1 MAHLQVTID
10 TDKLKDLFASDQG
23 MAALAEEILNQVLDA
38 QMTEH
43 LQAKPYERTER
54 RRAYRN
60 GYKPRQLTTR
70 VGTLTLRV
78 PQARDG
84 SFSTDLF
91 RRYQHAQKFL
101 RGEQAL
107 VLAMMEMVNVDL
119 MRSTRGVSTRKVT
132 KITEELC
139 GTAFSKSTVSRLC
152 EELDVRVR
160 AWNERPLKER
170 RYPFLVVDAM
180 QIKVRRDEA
189 VRRASALIAVGIN
202 EEGYREV
209 LGLDIGDSESTRRNF
224 CAGTW
229 ERLFKRLKARGL
241 RGVELITSDS
251 HGGLVKALRR
261 QFQGAAWQRCQ
272 THLMRNVLG
281 QTPRH
286 LKAEMTAWLRRIFRS
301 ESQAEARQAFGELAR
316 ELDGKAG
323 KALQT
328 LETGLEDAIAVLA
341 LPAKYRRRLRTTN
354 MVERLIEEIRRR
366 ERVIRI
372 FPNSASAHRLIGA
385 LLQEQ
390 HEQWLTGR
398 KYFDMTEYVDWR
410 QARRAPSGGAA
421 SNEAASIQH
430 AA

>member
-1 MAHLQVTID
+1 MAQLQVTID
-10 TDKLKDLFASDQG
+10 TDKLKDLFAGDAG
-23 MAALAEEILNQVLDA
+23 MAALAEQVLNQVLEA

-60 GYKPRQLTTR
+60 GYKPRRLTTR

-91 RRYQHAQKFL
+91 RRYQ
-101 RGEQAL
+101 RSEQAL
-107 VLAMMEMVNVDL
+107 VLAMMEMVL
-119 MRSTRGVSTRKVT
+119 QGVSTRKVT

-152 EELDVRVR
+152 EALDVRVR
-160 AWNERPLKER
+160 AWNERSLKER
-170 RYPFLVVDAM
+170 RYPFLIVDAM

-189 VRRASALIAVGIN
+189 VRSTSALVAVGIN

-209 LGLDIGDSESTRRNF
+209 LGLDIGDSESE
-224 CAGTW
+224 ATW

-241 RGVELITSDS
+241 RGVELITSDN
-251 HGGLVKALRR
+251 HRGLVKALRR

-286 LKAEMTAWLRRIFRS
+286 LKAEMTAWLRRIFHS

-316 ELDGKAG
+316 ELDGTAET
-323 KALQT
+323 ALQT
-328 LETGLEDAIAVLA
+328 LEAGLEDAIAVLA

-372 FPNSASAHRLIGA
+372 FPNSASAERLIGA

-390 HEQWLTGR
+390 HEEWLTGR
-398 KYFDMTEYVDWR
+398 KYFDMSEYVEWK
-410 QARRAPSGGAA
+410 QAGLEPSDKAA
-421 SNEAASIQH
+421 SVQQAA
-430 AA
+430 

>member
-1 MAHLQVTID
+1 MAHLKVTID
-10 TDKLKDLFASDQG
+10 TDKLKDLFASDEG
-23 MAALAEEILNQVLDA
+23 MTALAEEILNQVLDA

-43 LQAKPYERTER
+43 LQAKPYERTDR

-60 GYKPRQLTTR
+60 GYKPRKLTTR

-91 RRYQHAQKFL
+91 RRYQ
-101 RGEQAL
+101 RSEQAL
-107 VLAMMEMVNVDL
+107 VLAMMQMVL
-119 MRSTRGVSTRKVT
+119 QGVSTRKVT

-139 GTAFSKSTVSRLC
+139 GTRFSKSTVSRLC

-160 AWNERPLKER
+160 AWNERPLKGK
-170 RYPFLVVDAM
+170 RYPFLLVDAM

-189 VRRASALIAVGIN
+189 VRSTSALIAIGIN

-209 LGLDIGDSESTRRNF
+209 LGLDIGDSESE
-224 CAGTW
+224 GTW
-229 ERLFKRLKARGL
+229 ERLFKRLRDRGL
-241 RGVELITSDS
+241 RGVELITSDD
-251 HGGLVKALRR
+251 HRGLVKALRR

-301 ESQAEARQAFGELAR
+301 ESKAEARQAFGELCR
-316 ELDGKAG
+316 EMEDQAEN
-323 KALQT
+323 ALQT
-328 LETGLEDAIAVLA
+328 LEAGLEDAIAVLA

-372 FPNSASAHRLIGA
+372 FPNSASAHRLVGA

-390 HEQWLTGR
+390 HEEWLTGR
-398 KYFDMTEYVDWR
+398 KYFDMSEYSEWR
-410 QARRAPSGGAA
+410 QAGLES
-421 SNEAASIQH
+421 SDKAASIQH

>member
-10 TDKLKDLFASDQG
+10 TDKLKDLFASDEG

-43 LQAKPYERTER
+43 LQAKPYERTDR

-91 RRYQHAQKFL
+91 RRYQ
-101 RGEQAL
+101 RSEQAL
-107 VLAMMEMVNVDL
+107 VLAMMEMVL
-119 MRSTRGVSTRKVT
+119 QGVSTRKVT

-139 GTAFSKSTVSRLC
+139 GAAFSKSTVSRLC

-160 AWNERPLKER
+160 AWNERSLKKQQ
-170 RYPFLVVDAM
+170 YPFLVVDAM

-189 VRRASALIAVGIN
+189 VRSTSALIAVGIN

-209 LGLDIGDSESTRRNF
+209 LGLDIGDSESE
-224 CAGTW
+224 GTW

-301 ESQAEARQAFGELAR
+301 ESKAEARQAFGELAG

-354 MVERLIEEIRRR
+354 MIERLIEEIRRR

-372 FPNSASAHRLIGA
+372 FPNSASAHRLVGA

-390 HEQWLTGR
+390 HEEWLTGR
-398 KYFDMTEYVDWR
+398 KYFDMGEYVEW
-410 QARRAPSGGAA
+410 QQSRRASSGGAA

>member
-10 TDKLKDLFASDQG
+10 TDKLKDLFAGDAG
-23 MAALAEEILNQVLDA
+23 MAALAEQVLNQVLEA

-70 VGTLTLRV
+70 VGTLRLRV

-91 RRYQHAQKFL
+91 RRYQ
-101 RGEQAL
+101 RSEQAL
-107 VLAMMEMVNVDL
+107 VLAMMEMVL
-119 MRSTRGVSTRKVT
+119 QGVSTRKVT

-139 GTAFSKSTVSRLC
+139 GTSFSKSTVSRLC

-160 AWNERPLKER
+160 AWNERPLQKQ
-170 RYPFLVVDAM
+170 RYPFLLVDAM

-189 VRRASALIAVGIN
+189 VRSTSALIAIGIN

-251 HGGLVKALRR
+251 HGGLVKAARR

-286 LKAEMTAWLRRIFRS
+286 LKAEMAAWLRRIFRS
-301 ESQAEARQAFGELAR
+301 ESKAEARQAFGELAG
-316 ELDGKAG
+316 ELDGKAES
-323 KALQT
+323 ALQT
-328 LETGLEDAIAVLA
+328 LEAGLEDAIAVLA

-372 FPNSASAHRLIGA
+372 FPNSASAHRLVGA

-390 HEQWLTGR
+390 HEEWLTGR
-398 KYFDMTEYVDWR
+398 KYFDMSEYFEWK
-410 QARRAPSGGAA
+410 QARRASSGEAA
-421 SNEAASIQH
+421 SSKAASIQH

>member
-1 MAHLQVTID
+1 
-10 TDKLKDLFASDQG
+10 
-23 MAALAEEILNQVLDA
+23 
-38 QMTEH
+38 
-43 LQAKPYERTER
+43 
-54 RRAYRN
+54 
-60 GYKPRQLTTR
+60 
-70 VGTLTLRV
+70 
-78 PQARDG
+78 
-84 SFSTDLF
+84 
-91 RRYQHAQKFL
+91 
-101 RGEQAL
+101 
-107 VLAMMEMVNVDL
+107 
-119 MRSTRGVSTRKVT
+119 MRSTQGVSTRKVT

-160 AWNERPLKER
+160 AWNERPLNGK
-170 RYPFLVVDAM
+170 RYPFLLVDAM

-189 VRRASALIAVGIN
+189 VRSTSALVAVGIN

-209 LGLDIGDSESTRRNF
+209 LGLDIGDSESE
-224 CAGTW
+224 ATW

-241 RGVELITSDS
+241 RGVELITSDN
-251 HGGLVKALRR
+251 HRGLVKALRR

-316 ELDGKAG
+316 ELDGTAET
-323 KALQT
+323 ALQT
-328 LETGLEDAIAVLA
+328 LEAGLEDAIAVLA

-372 FPNSASAHRLIGA
+372 FPNSASAERLIGA

-390 HEQWLTGR
+390 HEEWLTGR
-398 KYFDMTEYVDWR
+398 KYFDMSEYFAWK
-410 QARRAPSGGAA
+410 QASQKSSGK
-421 SNEAASIQH
+421 AASIQH

>member
-10 TDKLKDLFASDQG
+10 TDKLKDLFASDEG

-43 LQAKPYERTER
+43 LQAKPYERTDR

-91 RRYQHAQKFL
+91 RRYQ
-101 RGEQAL
+101 RSEQAL
-107 VLAMMEMVNVDL
+107 VLAMMEMVL
-119 MRSTRGVSTRKVT
+119 QGVSTRKVT

-139 GTAFSKSTVSRLC
+139 GAAFSKSTVSRLC

-160 AWNERPLKER
+160 AWNERSLKKQQ
-170 RYPFLVVDAM
+170 YPFLVVDAM

-189 VRRASALIAVGIN
+189 VRSTSALIAVGIN

-209 LGLDIGDSESTRRNF
+209 LGLDIGDSESE
-224 CAGTW
+224 GTW

-316 ELDGKAG
+316 ELDGRAE

-328 LETGLEDAIAVLA
+328 LEAGLEDAIAVLA

-372 FPNSASAHRLIGA
+372 FPNSASAERLIGA

-390 HEQWLTGR
+390 HEEWLTGR
-398 KYFDMTEYVDWR
+398 KYFDMSEYFEWR
-410 QARRAPSGGAA
+410 QNHQTSAGKAA
-421 SNEAASIQH
+421 SVQH

>member
-1 MAHLQVTID
+1 MAHLQVTTPG
-10 TDKLKDLFASDQG
+10 TDKLKDLFAGDAG
-23 MAALAEEILNQVLDA
+23 MAALAEQVLNQVLEA

-43 LQAKPYERTER
+43 LQAKHYERTER

-91 RRYQHAQKFL
+91 RRYQ
-101 RGEQAL
+101 RSEQAL
-107 VLAMMEMVNVDL
+107 VLAMMEMVL
-119 MRSTRGVSTRKVT
+119 QGVSTRKVT

-139 GTAFSKSTVSRLC
+139 GTSFSKSTVSRLC

-160 AWNERPLKER
+160 AWNERPLQKQ
-170 RYPFLVVDAM
+170 RYPFLLVDAM

-189 VRRASALIAVGIN
+189 VRRASALIAIGIN

-209 LGLDIGDSESTRRNF
+209 LGLDIGDSESE
-224 CAGTW
+224 GTW

-251 HGGLVKALRR
+251 HGGLVKAARR

-286 LKAEMTAWLRRIFRS
+286 LKAEMAAWLRRIFRS
-301 ESQAEARQAFGELAR
+301 ESKAEARQAFGELAG
-316 ELDGKAG
+316 ELDGKAES
-323 KALQT
+323 ALQT
-328 LETGLEDAIAVLA
+328 LEAGLEDAIAVLA

-372 FPNSASAHRLIGA
+372 FPNSASAHRLVGA

-390 HEQWLTGR
+390 HEEWLTGR
-398 KYFDMTEYVDWR
+398 KYFDMSEYFEWK
-410 QARRAPSGGAA
+410 QARRASSG
-421 SNEAASIQH
+421 EAASSKAAFIQH

>member
-10 TDKLKDLFASDQG
+10 TDKLKDLFASDAG
-23 MAALAEEILNQVLDA
+23 MAALAEQVLNQVLDA
-38 QMTEH
+38 QMTDH
-43 LQAKPYERTER
+43 LQAKPYERTDR

-60 GYKPRQLTTR
+60 GYKPRRLTTR

-91 RRYQHAQKFL
+91 RRYQ
-101 RGEQAL
+101 RSEQAL
-107 VLAMMEMVNVDL
+107 VLAMMEMVL
-119 MRSTRGVSTRKVT
+119 QGVSTRKVT

-152 EELDVRVR
+152 EALDVRVG

-189 VRRASALIAVGIN
+189 VRSTSALIAVGIN

-209 LGLDIGDSESTRRNF
+209 LGLDIGDSESE
-224 CAGTW
+224 GTW

-241 RGVELITSDS
+241 RGVELVTSDN
-251 HGGLVKALRR
+251 HRGLVKALRR

-272 THLMRNVLG
+272 THLTRNVLG

-301 ESQAEARQAFGELAR
+301 ESKAEARQAFGELAR
-316 ELDGKAG
+316 ELDGKAET
-323 KALQT
+323 ALQT
-328 LETGLEDAIAVLA
+328 LEAGLEDAIAVLV

-372 FPNSASAHRLIGA
+372 FPNSASAERLVGA

-398 KYFDMTEYVDWR
+398 KYFDMNEYVEWK
-410 QARRAPSGGAA
+410 QAGLEPSGKSASVQQAA
-421 SNEAASIQH
+421 
-430 AA
+430 

>member
-1 MAHLQVTID
+1 MAHLQVTTPG
-10 TDKLKDLFASDQG
+10 TDKLKDLFASDEG
-23 MAALAEEILNQVLDA
+23 MAALVEQVLNQVLDA

-101 RGEQAL
+101 RVEQAL

-119 MRSTRGVSTRKVT
+119 MRSTQGVSTRKVT

-139 GTAFSKSTVSRLC
+139 GTSFSKSTVSRLC
-152 EELDVRVR
+152 ATLDVRVK
-160 AWNERPLKER
+160 AWNERPLKGK
-170 RYPFLVVDAM
+170 RYPFLLVDAM

-189 VRRASALIAVGIN
+189 VRSTSALIAVGIN

-229 ERLFKRLKARGL
+229 ERLFKRLKTRGL
-241 RGVELITSDS
+241 RGVELITSDN
-251 HGGLVKALRR
+251 HRGLVKALRR

-316 ELDGKAG
+316 ELDGKAE

-328 LETGLEDAIAVLA
+328 LEAIRGCHRGAGA
-341 LPAKYRRRLRTTN
+341 SGQISAPTTDHEHGRAAHRRDPSPRAGDPYLSKQRLR
-354 MVERLIEEIRRR
+354 RASGR
-366 ERVIRI
+366 
-372 FPNSASAHRLIGA
+372 SAASRATRGVAHRTKILRY
-385 LLQEQ
+385 E
-390 HEQWLTGR
+390 
-398 KYFDMTEYVDWR
+398 
-410 QARRAPSGGAA
+410 
-421 SNEAASIQH
+421 
-430 AA
+430 